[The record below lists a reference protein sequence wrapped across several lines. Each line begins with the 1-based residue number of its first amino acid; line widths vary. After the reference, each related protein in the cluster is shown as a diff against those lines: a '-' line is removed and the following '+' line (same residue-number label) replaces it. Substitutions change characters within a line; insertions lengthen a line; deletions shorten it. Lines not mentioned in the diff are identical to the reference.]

1 MYSQDWDLPSRPSPF
16 SLTPWVRRL
25 LIANAVVY
33 LLSITVF
40 TGPWFDEMFAFN
52 PRGVLEQPW
61 TIITYMFVH
70 GDFLHLAF
78 NLLMLFFF
86 GSAVEDRMGR
96 AAFARYFFFCGVG
109 GPVLSLV
116 LSSVWQVSAFYG
128 ASAAVLGVALAF
140 AIYWPNAPIYIFP
153 LPVPIKA
160 KWLVIGMAGMDL
172 VLELSRSNDGL
183 AHLAHLGGFLF
194 GYLYLRIIPRVAT
207 HTINASRERD
217 AARVLVHPSAESAED
232 EEEIPPHSGPRDPF
246 SLDEVDRVLDKISA
260 KGMDSLTPAELRLLD
275 EVSRQLR
282 NN

>member
-1 MYSQDWDLPSRPSPF
+1 MYSQDWDLPSRPSPL
-16 SLTPWVRRL
+16 SLTTWVRRL
-25 LIANAVVY
+25 LIVNAVVY
-33 LLSITVF
+33 LLTITIF
-40 TGPWFDEMFAFN
+40 TSPWFDAMFAFN
-52 PRGVLEQPW
+52 PRNVLEQPW
-61 TIITYMFVH
+61 TIVTYMFVH

-78 NLLMLFFF
+78 NLLLLFFF

-96 AAFARYFFFCGVG
+96 SAFARYFFFCGVG

-140 AIYWPNAPIYIFP
+140 AMFWPNAPIYVFP

-160 KWLVIGMAGMDL
+160 KWLVMGMAAMDL
-172 VLELSRSNDGL
+172 VLELNRSNDGM

-217 AARVLVHPSAESAED
+217 AARVLVHPSAESAEE
-232 EEEIPPHSGPRDPF
+232 EEEIPTMTRPSEVS
-246 SLDEVDRVLDKISA
+246 SLDEVNRVLDKISA
-260 KGMDSLTPAELRLLD
+260 TGMDSLTPDELRLLD
-275 EVSRQLR
+275 ERSRQLR